1 MRIGTRKTA
10 LLIIAGFACVVM
22 LAGCKGTINPGGP
35 ELTTSSPAVV
45 ATTIPG
51 IIPFAT
57 GTPPLDPD
65 AVALAQKW
73 IDSVTP
79 PPGTRV
85 LDAAPASG
93 PKGPAEEVACDW
105 LVSATKWWSVAASD
119 ANAAKAWLT
128 AHPVAGLDF
137 GGTLTSTDGIS
148 AIFERP
154 PQKQDDS
161 IGFEFAPSGKDVVI
175 RVDVLVVPAGA
186 ECRSGGGPARGPSN

>member
-10 LLIIAGFACVVM
+10 LLIVAGFACVVM

-79 PPGTRV
+79 PPGARV

-93 PKGPAEEVACDW
+93 PKEPAEGVACDW
-105 LVSATKWWSVAASD
+105 LVSATKWWSVSASD
-119 ANAAKAWLT
+119 LDRVTLSGSAPLE
-128 AHPVAGLDF
+128 PV
-137 GGTLTSTDGIS
+137 
-148 AIFERP
+148 ER
-154 PQKQDDS
+154 
-161 IGFEFAPSGKDVVI
+161 
-175 RVDVLVVPAGA
+175 
-186 ECRSGGGPARGPSN
+186 